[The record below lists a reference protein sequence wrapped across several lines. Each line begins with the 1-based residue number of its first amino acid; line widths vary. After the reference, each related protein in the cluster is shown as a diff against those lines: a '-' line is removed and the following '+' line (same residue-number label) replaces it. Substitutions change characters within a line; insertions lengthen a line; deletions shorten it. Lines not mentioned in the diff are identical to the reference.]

1 VTVGRVL
8 VSLRAADALNIAAD
22 LVAAGSGMR
31 QARPGY
37 WSWSAEWWPPDWCSS
52 ARLAALLGWSR
63 CCVGLCRSPPPCPPG
78 HPGDSSWM
86 SCARTPCGS
95 PRPVG
100 RCCSRCGPARTAGSS
115 RCATAAPASPTTSW
129 SRSSGARFTSAT
141 AACEGHQRA
150 RAGPRRARLVR
161 RLGGTIEAGHAP
173 EGGARFA
180 VTLPYDDPVLAENV
194 IRAGQAACSY
204 SWRMPARRS
213 RRRMCRGVV

>member
-1 VTVGRVL
+1 
-8 VSLRAADALNIAAD
+8 
-22 LVAAGSGMR
+22 MR

-150 RAGPRRARLVR
+150 RAGPPRAAGATARRHDRSRPRSRGRSPVR
-161 RLGGTIEAGHAP
+161 RHPSVRRPCPCRKCHPGRSGGMLVLVEDAGEAVAS
-173 EGGARFA
+173 AD
-180 VTLPYDDPVLAENV
+180 V
-194 IRAGQAACSY
+194 
-204 SWRMPARRS
+204 
-213 RRRMCRGVV
+213 